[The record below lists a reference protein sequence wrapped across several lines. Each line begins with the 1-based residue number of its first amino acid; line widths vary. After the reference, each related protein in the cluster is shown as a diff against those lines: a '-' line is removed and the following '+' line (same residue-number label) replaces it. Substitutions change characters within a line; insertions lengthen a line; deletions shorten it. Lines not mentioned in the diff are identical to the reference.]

1 MGLETPAGLTG
12 SIRGDEVVAE
22 APAFGTDL
30 VRYYRFEDNLDDSST
45 ASAEAVVGTESDHD
59 PKVHG
64 SGGMFGGYVEISDLG
79 GGSSQSSYLTI
90 GSGDDLNF
98 EAGTPFTLTLWFRSE
113 GEQSGDP
120 LIFGNKD
127 WESGGNPGLLLSAN
141 EGGDNSFGANFA
153 SSSADRVDIED
164 IDYSDTGWWF
174 LATVVHPGELA
185 ILYAGNGY
193 GMNWIA
199 YRFPD
204 SMSLESVYPL
214 NIGQDGTGKYE
225 YNLNGA
231 IDDLAIWNRAL
242 SFEEVMML
250 YAGGTGAE
258 VESLR

>member
-1 MGLETPAGLTG
+1 
-12 SIRGDEVVAE
+12 
-22 APAFGTDL
+22 
-30 VRYYRFEDNLDDSST
+30 
-45 ASAEAVVGTESDHD
+45 
-59 PKVHG
+59 
-64 SGGMFGGYVEISDLG
+64 MFGGYVEISDLG

-193 GMNWIA
+193 GMN
-199 YRFPD
+199 
-204 SMSLESVYPL
+204 
-214 NIGQDGTGKYE
+214 
-225 YNLNGA
+225 
-231 IDDLAIWNRAL
+231 
-242 SFEEVMML
+242 
-250 YAGGTGAE
+250 
-258 VESLR
+258 